1 MIPIE
6 DMDIYLEAKYKE
18 NKEKE
23 IRKTM
28 NKIYIVDFCD
38 NEGESWDGVACPTL
52 ELAQKKAKE
61 RIERIFNGKDII
73 VDESGYAT
81 IKYYK
86 HKLLEN
92 IDKYKERKE
101 VYPEEQYVNYVYSIG
116 VALRIGEFPL
126 IFNL

>member
-6 DMDIYLEAKYKE
+6 DMDIYLEIKYKE

-38 NEGESWDGVACPTL
+38 NEGESWDGVACPTI
-52 ELAQKKAKE
+52 ELAKKKAKE
-61 RIERIFNGKDII
+61 YIEKIFNGKDVI
-73 VDESGYAT
+73 VNNSTYAT
-81 IKYYK
+81 KKYYK
-86 HKLLEN
+86 HILLEN
-92 IDKYKERKE
+92 IDRYNETKEKYS
-101 VYPEEQYVNYVYSIG
+101 EEQYIMYFYSIG